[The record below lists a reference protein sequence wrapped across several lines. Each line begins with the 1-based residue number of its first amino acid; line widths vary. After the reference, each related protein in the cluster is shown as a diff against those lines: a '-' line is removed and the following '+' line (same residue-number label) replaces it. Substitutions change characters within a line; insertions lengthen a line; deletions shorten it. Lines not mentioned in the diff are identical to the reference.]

1 MSNTFMALTANALR
15 GLKIAQTRHARLRIR
30 ADNRLKAAQSRHAS
44 DADAAANVEAAA
56 WRALL
61 AVPGMTVTTAAA
73 LCETSEATVHR
84 WASRSR
90 NNAKRAR

>member
-1 MSNTFMALTANALR
+1 MTNSFMVHTANALR
-15 GLKIAQTRHARLRIR
+15 ALKIAQTRHARLRSR
-30 ADNRLKAAQSRHAS
+30 ADNRLKAAQSRHTL
-44 DADAAANVEAAA
+44 DVDAAANVEAAA

-84 WASRSR
+84 WVSRSR
-90 NNAKRAR
+90 TTAQPAR